1 MPFRTMVTGKI
12 HRARVTDTNRGVAV
26 RFDYP
31 DGLNIRGDM
40 TVGSRIWW
48 AEFRF
53 TGMADF
59 RGVEYRWTH
68 GVDDDLRYVGSE
80 DFLAPLYPSRVLY
93 DEMVAARYV
102 ADCWLC
108 SRCVPDGFTCAGVAS
123 A

>member
-1 MPFRTMVTGKI
+1 MLTTRITTI
-12 HRARVTDTNRGVAV
+12 RDANQGVAV

-31 DGLNIRGDM
+31 DGLGIRGDLTM
-40 TVGSRIWW
+40 GSRLWW

-68 GVDDDLRYVGSE
+68 GADDDLRYVGSI

-102 ADCWLC
+102 ADGWLC